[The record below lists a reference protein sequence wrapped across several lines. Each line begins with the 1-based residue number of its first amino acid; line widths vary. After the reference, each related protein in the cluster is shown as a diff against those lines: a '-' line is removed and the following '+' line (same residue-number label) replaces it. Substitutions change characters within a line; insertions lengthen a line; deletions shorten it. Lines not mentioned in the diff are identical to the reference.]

1 MSSPTKTPARNSE
14 KTSVNTD
21 NISGDSTDLISLQSQ
36 LEELEEKIAAYN
48 DVSVESVDS
57 YLDLI
62 HQYNEMKDTGQALI
76 GHLARLQGVST
87 KQIYKEHFPE
97 MEDIGST

>member
-1 MSSPTKTPARNSE
+1 MSSPAKTPARNSE
-14 KTSVNTD
+14 KTSVSPD
-21 NISGDSTDLISLQSQ
+21 NISGESNDLISLQSQ
-36 LEELEEKIAAYN
+36 LKELEGKIAAYN

-97 MEDIGST
+97 IEDIGSA